1 MGFQKK
7 FTHFLD
13 EALLQ
18 DMVHINNLPF
28 LGGAQVTLGISFSC
42 VVCQLFF
49 HSNNTFFF
57 FLSYLLWRIS
67 IGKLC
72 RYVGTLWV

>member
-1 MGFQKK
+1 MVINGLCILGVAMGFQKK

-28 LGGAQVTLGISFSC
+28 LGGAQVTLGI
-42 VVCQLFF
+42 FF
-49 HSNNTFFF
+49 HVSFVNLF
-57 FLSYLLWRIS
+57 IS
-67 IGKLC
+67 LRQYI
-72 RYVGTLWV
+72 YIF